1 MDAERA
7 RSRSL
12 LVAAGGYLEQYE
24 RDVTAVIA
32 QEDYLQRVPVEAKF
46 RRLRSDLLI
55 VAEANVGWVEFR
67 DTFEVDERPVRD
79 RDNRAAD
86 LFLKPNP
93 SALQQA
99 KRIAGESARF
109 NLSPQRYAFNRTL
122 NVPLT
127 ALRFLRRPNQSRSTF
142 QIDRRDATGVVVG
155 FKETASPRLIAS
167 EDSAAA
173 SGSFT
178 LDPESGRVLRTEFTL
193 PSRRVS
199 GTFTVEY
206 RGAAGVEAVAAGGD
220 GRTLRL
226 SWGCGDG
233 WAGDVLELPDV
244 PRRDEDDH
252 REVTRRALSNAAQG
266 TSMRTGTTVVPQCST
281 SSAFFPSTIGK

>member
-1 MDAERA
+1 MRLRRAAVVLGIGAIGISAVLSAQQPPALQRTPNGPDLDPRA
-7 RSRSL
+7 RRGRS
-12 LVAAGGYLEQYE
+12 ATSNSTE

-55 VAEANVGWVEFR
+55 VAEAHVGWVEFR

-93 SALQQA
+93 NALQQA

-155 FKETASPRLIAS
+155 FKETRIATA
-167 EDSAAA
+167 D
-173 SGSFT
+173 
-178 LDPESGRVLRTEFTL
+178 RV
-193 PSRRVS
+193 RR
-199 GTFTVEY
+199 
-206 RGAAGVEAVAAGGD
+206 RC
-220 GRTLRL
+220 R
-226 SWGCGDG
+226 C
-233 WAGDVLELPDV
+233 
-244 PRRDEDDH
+244 
-252 REVTRRALSNAAQG
+252 
-266 TSMRTGTTVVPQCST
+266 
-281 SSAFFPSTIGK
+281 

>member
-1 MDAERA
+1 MKMRLRRA
-7 RSRSL
+7 AVVLGIGAIGISAVLSAQQPTALQRTPNGPDLDPL
-12 LVAAGGYLEQYE
+12 LVAAGRYLEQYE

-93 SALQQA
+93 NALQQA

-155 FKETASPRLIAS
+155 VQGNRIATADRVRGQCRCKRIVHARPRVGPGAPHRVH
-167 EDSAAA
+167 AAQQT
-173 SGSFT
+173 GQRHVH
-178 LDPESGRVLRTEFTL
+178 GRVH
-193 PSRRVS
+193 
-199 GTFTVEY
+199 
-206 RGAAGVEAVAAGGD
+206 GAAGVEAVAAGGD

-226 SWGCGDG
+226 SWGRGDG
-233 WAGDVLELPDV
+233 WAGDVSKFRMFRVE
-244 PRRDEDDH
+244 
-252 REVTRRALSNAAQG
+252 TA
-266 TSMRTGTTVVPQCST
+266 TI
-281 SSAFFPSTIGK
+281 IGK

>member
-1 MDAERA
+1 M
-7 RSRSL
+7 
-12 LVAAGGYLEQYE
+12 
-24 RDVTAVIA
+24 IA
-32 QEDYLQRVPVEAKF
+32 QEDYLQRVPVEATF

-67 DTFEVDERPVRD
+67 DTFEVDARPVRD

-93 SALQQA
+93 NALQQA
-99 KRIAGESARF
+99 KRITGESARF

-142 QIDRRDATGVVVG
+142 HIDRREATGVVVG
-155 FKETASPRLIAS
+155 FREIASPRLIAS

-173 SGSFT
+173 TGSFT

-206 RGAAGVEAVAAGGD
+206 AEQPALKLWLPASMVERYVFPGGVVMD
-220 GRTLRL
+220 GRATYSKFRMFR
-226 SWGCGDG
+226 
-233 WAGDVLELPDV
+233 VET
-244 PRRDEDDH
+244 E
-252 REVTRRALSNAAQG
+252 TI
-266 TSMRTGTTVVPQCST
+266 
-281 SSAFFPSTIGK
+281 IGK

>member
-1 MDAERA
+1 MRLRRA
-7 RSRSL
+7 AVVLGIGAISISAVLSAQPPPALPRTL
-12 LVAAGGYLEQYE
+12 NGPDLDPVLVTAGRYLEQYE

-55 VAEANVGWVEFR
+55 VAEAHVGWVEFR

-173 SGSFT
+173 TGSFT

-206 RGAAGVEAVAAGGD
+206 AEQPALKLWLPAAMVERYVFPGGVVMD
-220 GRTLRL
+220 GRATY
-226 SWGCGDG
+226 
-233 WAGDVLELPDV
+233 
-244 PRRDEDDH
+244 
-252 REVTRRALSNAAQG
+252 SNFRMFRVE
-266 TSMRTGTTVVPQCST
+266 TK
-281 SSAFFPSTIGK
+281 TIIVK

>member
-1 MDAERA
+1 MRLRRA
-7 RSRSL
+7 AVVLGIGAIGISVALSAQQPPALQWTPNGFDLDPL

-93 SALQQA
+93 NAQQQA

-206 RGAAGVEAVAAGGD
+206 AEQPALELWLPSAMVERYVFPGGVMMD
-220 GRTLRL
+220 GRATY
-226 SWGCGDG
+226 
-233 WAGDVLELPDV
+233 
-244 PRRDEDDH
+244 
-252 REVTRRALSNAAQG
+252 SNFRMFRVE
-266 TSMRTGTTVVPQCST
+266 TK
-281 SSAFFPSTIGK
+281 TIIVK